1 MTDNT
6 QPTYEELAAEVAT
19 LRGLK
24 DELHGNLTKA
34 RARVK
39 ELEQTA
45 EQHQTELTEVKLNRP
60 VAALLEGILVGSK
73 YSAQELADH
82 FKFELD
88 DEGKIELR
96 DLEGNPATIT
106 EKADGKEVTRPVRF
120 EQQDVRRFLSDT
132 GKFDHIIRASGVTGG
147 GAPNNHPIS
156 GNKAPER
163 KPEPSSTASF
173 GLK

>member
-1 MTDNT
+1 MNDTT
-6 QPTYEELAAEVAT
+6 QPTYEELAAELAT

-24 DELHGNLTKA
+24 EELHGNLTKA
-34 RARVK
+34 RARIK

-45 EQHQTELTEVKLNRP
+45 EQQQTELLEVKLNRP
-60 VAALLEGILVGSK
+60 VAGLLEGILVGSK
-73 YSAQELADH
+73 YAAQELADH
-82 FKFELD
+82 IKFELNED
-88 DEGKIELR
+88 GQIELR

-120 EQQDVRRFLSDT
+120 EQQDVRRFLCNT

-147 GAPNNHPIS
+147 GAPTAYTSSH
-156 GNKAPER
+156 
-163 KPEPSSTASF
+163 KPAEPKHETRSAASF

>member
-1 MTDNT
+1 MNDTT
-6 QPTYEELAAEVAT
+6 QPTYEELAAELAT

-24 DELHGNLTKA
+24 EELHGNLTKA
-34 RARVK
+34 RARIK

-45 EQHQTELTEVKLNRP
+45 EQQQTELLEVKLNRP
-60 VAALLEGILVGSK
+60 VAGLLEGILVGSK
-73 YSAQELADH
+73 YAAQELADH
-82 FKFELD
+82 VKFELND
-88 DEGKIELR
+88 DGQIELR

-120 EQQDVRRFLSDT
+120 EQQDVRRFLSST